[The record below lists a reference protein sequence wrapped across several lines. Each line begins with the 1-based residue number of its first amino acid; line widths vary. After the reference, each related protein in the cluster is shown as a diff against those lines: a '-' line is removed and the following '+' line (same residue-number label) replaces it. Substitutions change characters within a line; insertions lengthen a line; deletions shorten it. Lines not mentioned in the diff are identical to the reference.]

1 MADLSKYAAP
11 DANGFRWAEA
21 KNKNGVLYRHGF
33 LDTDTIKASAGNEAS
48 EDVKASAELEV
59 NSARV
64 KVDWPLG
71 TKGDISPAIC
81 NVTAYDFFA
90 TPDDAIY
97 DYQLKFFVT
106 GGWSRTFTDDLKVDY
121 SCTTI
126 TNGRHY
132 IQFSSSSTS
141 PCICNVS

>member
-90 TPDDAIY
+90 TPDDPF
-97 DYQLKFFVT
+97 DYQLKFCVD
-106 GGWSRTFTDDLKVDY
+106 GGWFRTFTDDKYVDHGC
-121 SCTTI
+121 STFI
-126 TNGRHY
+126 NGWHS
-132 IQFSSSSTS
+132 IQFSSPSTS
-141 PCICNVS
+141 PCICFVG